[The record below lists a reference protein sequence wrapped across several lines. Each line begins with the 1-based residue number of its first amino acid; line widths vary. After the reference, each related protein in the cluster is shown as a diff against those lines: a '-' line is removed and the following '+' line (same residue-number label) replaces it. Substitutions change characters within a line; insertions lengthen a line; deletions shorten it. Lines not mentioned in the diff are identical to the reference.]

1 MDGRSAGRDWRPVG
15 TAKISIKH
23 TKYNAFTQQYKDS
36 MKTQPL
42 SGVKVLDLSR
52 VLAGPLCS
60 MMLGDLGA
68 SVIKVERPGVGDD
81 TRGWGPP
88 FAEDG
93 QSAYFRSANRNKLS
107 LAASFTDPDDRRLL
121 LDLIATADI
130 VVENFLPGSLRRN
143 GIDATLL
150 LAAHPQLIWCTI
162 SGFGADSMRPGYD
175 FVVQAESGWM
185 AIAGEPDGDPMRAG
199 VAMVDVTTGKDAA
212 IGILAVLAA
221 RARAGAAGLPVSERR
236 VQVALQSSAVA
247 ALVNVAQ
254 NALVSGQEAARWG
267 NAHANLVPY
276 QLFRAADRPL
286 VLAVGNDAQWVAAMR
301 AIGLPALAADAALTT
316 NAGRLAQR
324 DRVVATLTEKLAT
337 QPAAYWMERLDR
349 AGVPCGLVR
358 TVQEAV
364 AGRLAEE
371 DCRVT
376 TAARFGLPPLLDG
389 TVRLGPP
396 DCGEHTVTI
405 REKGWAAFENHG

>member
-1 MDGRSAGRDWRPVG
+1 
-15 TAKISIKH
+15 
-23 TKYNAFTQQYKDS
+23 
-36 MKTQPL
+36 
-42 SGVKVLDLSR
+42 
-52 VLAGPLCS
+52 
-60 MMLGDLGA
+60 
-68 SVIKVERPGVGDD
+68 
-81 TRGWGPP
+81 
-88 FAEDG
+88 
-93 QSAYFRSANRNKLS
+93 
-107 LAASFTDPDDRRLL
+107 
-121 LDLIATADI
+121 
-130 VVENFLPGSLRRN
+130 
-143 GIDATLL
+143 
-150 LAAHPQLIWCTI
+150 
-162 SGFGADSMRPGYD
+162 
-175 FVVQAESGWM
+175 
-185 AIAGEPDGDPMRAG
+185 

-324 DRVVATLTEKLAT
+324 DRVVASLTEQLAT

-376 TAARFGLPPLLDG
+376 TAARFGLPPLLEG

-405 REKGWAAFENHG
+405 RGKGWAAFENHG